1 MPRAACRANEE
12 DDEPTSL
19 GQFDGYKVF
28 PFFPFTHPCVC
39 VCVCLCVCVCV
50 CVCTYKHTHTHTHTH
65 TQGNSALGS
74 QKRDG
79 RFFPRSPRTYAC
91 GARVPFPPPFPFF
104 PFSLF
109 FLFFSWL
116 PENLCMRRN
125 GTIAVDFMW

>member
-19 GQFDGYKVF
+19 GQFD
-28 PFFPFTHPCVC
+28 
-39 VCVCLCVCVCV
+39 
-50 CVCTYKHTHTHTHTH
+50 H